1 MKAVLIGHPVAH
13 SLSPLIHRHWLARHG
28 IRGTYGT
35 LDVRAGALAAETER
49 LAADGYTGFNVT
61 LPYKR
66 DIMELCAAVDGAA
79 QAIGAV
85 NTVVIR
91 DGLLYG
97 LNTDAAGFV
106 RSLHGLDLAGGT
118 VVILGAGGGARAVA
132 HGVRQA
138 GAAKVTVCARRPEK
152 AQGFADEARPWADA
166 AAAMDG
172 ARLLVNATPLGMAG
186 HDKSADGQADAR
198 ALPDLAALPPD
209 AVVCDI
215 VYRPLATPLLRAAA
229 GRGLRTVDGLGML
242 LHQAAGAFAQWTGIM
257 PEVTEELRRKV
268 MEAAR

>member
-1 MKAVLIGHPVAH
+1 MKAALIGHPVAH
-13 SLSPLIHRHWLARHG
+13 SLSPLIHRHWLAQHG
-28 IRGTYGT
+28 IQGTYGVV
-35 LDVRAGALAAETER
+35 DVAAGALADEARR
-49 LAADGYTGFNVT
+49 LAAEGYAGFNVT

-66 DIMELCAAVDGAA
+66 DIMALCTAIDGAA
-79 QAIGAV
+79 QAVGAV

-91 DGLLYG
+91 EGQFFG
-97 LNTDAAGFV
+97 LNTDAGGFV
-106 RSLHGLDLAGGT
+106 RSLGGVDLSGGA

-138 GAAKVTVCARRPEK
+138 GAARVIVCARQPEK
-152 AQGFADEARPWADA
+152 AEGFCDEARPWAEA
-166 AAAMDG
+166 AAAMAG

-186 HDKSADGQADAR
+186 HDRGADGH
-198 ALPDLAALPPD
+198 ALPDLAALPPG

-215 VYRPLATPLLRAAA
+215 VYRPLTTPLLSAAA
-229 GRGLRTVDGLGML
+229 ERGLRTIDGLGML